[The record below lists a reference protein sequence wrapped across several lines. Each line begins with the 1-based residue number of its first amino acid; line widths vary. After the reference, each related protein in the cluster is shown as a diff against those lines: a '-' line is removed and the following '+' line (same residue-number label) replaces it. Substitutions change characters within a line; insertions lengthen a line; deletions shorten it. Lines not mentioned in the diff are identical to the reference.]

1 MLSEAK
7 ATFKLGSKYTHSVM
21 DGHGPTSPLG
31 ALMCRYSPRNYSA
44 ASSRVFQYIT
54 PT

>member
-21 DGHGPTSPLG
+21 AGHGPTALG
-31 ALMCRYSPRNYSA
+31 ALMCRYSPRNYYA